1 MKKELLMA
9 SALVSTM
16 GIATVA
22 EAVTATMSGSHRAGV
37 LGSSA
42 ESSSVDTTTVSNQ
55 SSFTV
60 SLEETTD
67 AGMKI
72 STSFVMANEALG
84 SYDSNNG
91 LTLTF
96 TDGSSLDLLNAGN
109 AAAGHDVSVPG
120 SAGEEGL
127 TITTT
132 NNAPTGIDFF
142 GASTGLGLE
151 WHSAADFLAD
161 GLSVSASWSTDDG
174 AANSATAVAKSHA
187 AVGATYVT
195 TAGDTTITFGT
206 GYSEADYAKTGTAL
220 TDDANGFHIGFSAV
234 TGDLTVAAGYG
245 DGSSVADDGTVA
257 AGNASTQNDGDVMK
271 MGVKYVTGDLTFN
284 VGVIAGESKDS
295 TTIGTAGTTADTHD
309 KTTASVSYAVA
320 SGVTAVLGYTTQDS
334 KDEGNVDTSDGSS
347 WHVGVTLAF

>member
-16 GIATVA
+16 GVASVA
-22 EAVTATMSGSHRAGV
+22 EAVTATMSGNHRAGV
-37 LGSSA
+37 VGSNQ
-42 ESSSVDTTTVSNQ
+42 ESSSVDTQSVSNQ
-55 SSFTV
+55 SSFSV
-60 SLEETTD
+60 ALEETTD
-67 AGMKI
+67 AGMKV
-72 STSFVMANEALG
+72 STSFMLANEAV
-84 SYDSNNG
+84 NTG
-91 LTLTF
+91 LSTAGITLTF
-96 TDGSSLDLLNAGN
+96 TDGSKLDLLNAGN

-142 GASTGLGLE
+142 APSTGLGVE

-161 GLSVSASWSTDDG
+161 GLKISASWSTDDG
-174 AANSATAVAKSHA
+174 AANSATAVLKSHG

-195 TAGDTTITFGT
+195 TAGDSTITIGT
-206 GYSEADYAKTGTAL
+206 GYSEASYGKTGTAL
-220 TDDANGFHIGFSAV
+220 TDDANGFHIGVSAV
-234 TGDLTVAAGYG
+234 TGDLTVAVGYG

-271 MGVKYVTGDLTFN
+271 AGLKYVSGDLTFN
-284 VGVIAGESKDS
+284 VGVITGESKDS
-295 TTIGTAGTTADTHD
+295 TTLGTAGTTADTHD
-309 KTTASVSYAVA
+309 KTSASVSYAVA

-334 KDEGNVDTSDGSS
+334 KDEGSTDTTDGSS
-347 WHVGVTLAF
+347 WYIGANLAF